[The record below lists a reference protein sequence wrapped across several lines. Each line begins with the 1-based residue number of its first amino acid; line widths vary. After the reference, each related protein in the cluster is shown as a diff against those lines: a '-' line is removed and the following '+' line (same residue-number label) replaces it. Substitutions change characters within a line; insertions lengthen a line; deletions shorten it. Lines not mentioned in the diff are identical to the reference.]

1 MNAVITNNIGVIP
14 LSCKKCSQYSSCM
27 ERDRDY
33 RCREFKRRKNKKSSG
48 GNCREDSDKTRSI

>member
-1 MNAVITNNIGVIP
+1 M
-14 LSCKKCSQYSSCM
+14 SCKECCKYSGCM

-33 RCREFKRRKNKKSSG
+33 HCREFKKLNKIIHKPVKISG

>member
-1 MNAVITNNIGVIP
+1 M
-14 LSCKKCSQYSSCM
+14 SCKECCKYSGCM

-48 GNCREDSDKTRSI
+48 GNCREGSGKTRSI